1 MNKFLVGV
9 VSLCL
14 LAGCA
19 MPPQTASNQSAA
31 AKAACKNAGP
41 ATGSHIIDE
50 DDCGGYASGA
60 VKHAQ
65 FQNAQSGSQ
74 VYGGAH

>member
-1 MNKFLVGV
+1 MNKFLVGA
-9 VSLCL
+9 VSFCL

-19 MPPQTASNQSAA
+19 MPPQTASTQSAA
-31 AKAACKNAGP
+31 AKAACRNAGP
-41 ATGSHIIDE
+41 ATGSHIADT

-65 FQNAQSGSQ
+65 LYNAQSGSP
-74 VYGGAH
+74 VLGGAH